1 MVVHT
6 FNLRIQDTE
15 AGGSQSSKRAMVQ
28 SDGLHKF
35 QVNQGYIGPV
45 SNHHPHPHTMMMF
58 KFNIV

>member
-45 SNHHPHPHTMMMF
+45 SNHHPPPPH
-58 KFNIV
+58 NDEV